1 MNYTFW
7 ISLRYL
13 TARNKESFISLISL
27 ISILG
32 VAIGVMALIVVLAVM
47 TGFDN
52 DLKDKIIGTNAHIL
66 IEKSEGINDYPRLK
80 NVLEA
85 IKGIKETSPYINGRV
100 FIQQDNRIITVAIR
114 GINSREEQN
123 VTKIKDYLAQGSLD
137 LSGSDVLIGR
147 ELANYLGLSLGD
159 AISLVYPTQKSA
171 RQLKIKGIF
180 NSGMY
185 DYDMNL
191 IFVDI
196 KEAQNIFGLGK
207 DVITGAALKLENVY
221 QAESLKQ
228 EIFKSLGFSY
238 IVHTWVEINRNFFAA
253 LRLEKVTM
261 FIILTLI
268 VLVASFNIISTLIV
282 IVTSKIKDIGILKS
296 VGVSSR
302 GIKRIFTLE
311 GLFIGAAG
319 TFLGVVSGVVLCILL
334 KRYQF
339 IQLPPEIYYIN
350 KLPVALQWQDIGVV
364 VAASILIS
372 FLSTI
377 YPASRA
383 AKLNPVEALR
393 YE

>member
-7 ISLRYL
+7 ISTRYL
-13 TARNKESFISLISL
+13 TARNKESFISLIST
-27 ISILG
+27 ISVLG

-66 IEKSEGINDYPRLK
+66 IEKADGINDYPR
-80 NVLEA
+80 
-85 IKGIKETSPYINGRV
+85 IKETLSKIKGVANSAPYVNGRL
-100 FIQQDNRIITVAIR
+100 FLLEGNRFLTLAVR
-114 GINSREEQN
+114 GINSAEEQN
-123 VTKIKDYLAQGSLD
+123 VTKIKEYMVAGSLN
-137 LSGSDVLIGR
+137 LSGNDVLIGR
-147 ELANYLGLSLGD
+147 ELSNYLGLGVGET
-159 AISLVYPTQKSA
+159 ISLVYPTQKA
-171 RQLKIKGIF
+171 AHQFKVRGIF

-196 KEAQNIFGLGK
+196 KEAQNIFGLK
-207 DVITGAALKLENVY
+207 DVITGVALKLEDIYKADTV
-221 QAESLKQ
+221 KG
-228 EIFKSLGFSY
+228 EIFKNLGFSY
-238 IVHTWVEINRNFFAA
+238 ITRTWMEVNRNFFAA

-282 IVTSKIKDIGILKS
+282 IVTSKVKDIGILKS
-296 VGVSSR
+296 IGVSSR
-302 GIKRIFTLE
+302 GIKKIFTLE
-311 GLFIGAAG
+311 GLAIGISG
-319 TFLGVVSGVVLCILL
+319 TFLGVVSGVALCLLL
-334 KRYQF
+334 KKYQF
-339 IQLPPEIYYIN
+339 IQLPQEIYYIN
-350 KLPVALQWQDIGVV
+350 RLPVSLQWQDIGVI
-364 VAASILIS
+364 VAAAILIS

-377 YPASRA
+377 YPASKA